1 MYAPGALSLTSL
13 GHHLRGSAR
22 GCASCATRRP
32 TQGKK
37 AFSVRRFQWTARMSL
52 AVMESKESK
61 EAELERVVEY
71 RAGWLYMNYK
81 HRGTDLEKLNV
92 VEYADKIGMPVMP
105 S

>member
-1 MYAPGALSLTSL
+1 MCVRVCDA
-13 GHHLRGSAR
+13 
-22 GCASCATRRP
+22 P

-71 RAGWLYMNYK
+71 RAGWLYTNYK